1 METFLYVQTYLN
13 CMKGDNSCHAIVGDG
28 LCVILWGIWNLD
40 GAFCILQ
47 PSSTQGHLLGMRQF
61 HELRKLQLG
70 MRANLQFSHFH
81 LRQKG
86 NFLSVSTWEPMKV
99 AQTKNS

>member
-1 METFLYVQTYLN
+1 M
-13 CMKGDNSCHAIVGDG
+13 GDLEFG
-28 LCVILWGIWNLD
+28 WR
-40 GAFCILQ
+40 ILQ
-47 PSSTQGHLLGMRQF
+47 PSSTQGRLLGMRQF

-99 AQTKNS
+99 ALTKNS

>member
-28 LCVILWGIWNLD
+28 LCMILWGIWMAHSN
-40 GAFCILQ
+40 Q
-47 PSSTQGHLLGMRQF
+47 PSSTQGRLLGMRLI
-61 HELRKLQLG
+61 HELRKLQLC

>member
-13 CMKGDNSCHAIVGDG
+13 CMGDG
-28 LCVILWGIWNLD
+28 LCMILWGIWMAHSN
-40 GAFCILQ
+40 Q
-47 PSSTQGHLLGMRQF
+47 PSSTQGRLLGMRLI
-61 HELRKLQLG
+61 HELRKLQLC